1 MPFVSITRLRI
12 RTPEFVDRFAEAVPG
27 VYAQAADAPGN
38 LAMDLLAEAN
48 ATFWTRTVWTDRAAM
63 RSYMTSGDHG
73 DVMPLLRDWCDEA
86 HVAHWEQADE
96 ELPTWERGTPP
107 HRGGGPRLGRR
118 QPEPG
123 PGDPGRRPAGRRLST
138 PLRPTPSTTVV
149 PRGPVQ

>member
-96 ELPTWERGTPP
+96 ELPTWEEAHRRIVGEGRVSSVTHPSPDHATRAIAPP
-107 HRGGGPRLGRR
+107 VIG
-118 QPEPG
+118 
-123 PGDPGRRPAGRRLST
+123 
-138 PLRPTPSTTVV
+138 
-149 PRGPVQ
+149 

>member
-86 HVAHWEQADE
+86 HVAHWEQEDK
-96 ELPTWERGTPP
+96 ELPTWEEA
-107 HRGGGPRLGRR
+107 HRRIVEEGRVS
-118 QPEPG
+118 
-123 PGDPGRRPAGRRLST
+123 AVAN
-138 PLRPTPSTTVV
+138 PS
-149 PRGPVQ
+149 PVQATRAVAPPVVG